1 MDSPSKKIKF
11 LLRVEGDIL
20 STLRDMAK
28 ARQISLSQLLRD
40 ILREYVERGER
51 LEVDEPVTRPSASFG
66 QRWWEQTNNEGE
78 A

>member
-40 ILREYVERGER
+40 GGSKQTMRGRRERH
-51 LEVDEPVTRPSASFG
+51 EVRS
-66 QRWWEQTNNEGE
+66 Q
-78 A
+78 